1 MVVEGTTLDRWPV
14 DQGVPPWDEY
24 DTVVFGGPV
33 YYGRWSPA
41 LTAFVARHASRL
53 AQCPRL
59 AAFVVS
65 LSPRAAALR
74 YFAAG
79 LPGELKGKLGHVA
92 CFGGTI
98 QWKSLAWWERAL
110 LKLAR
115 GIETDVSN
123 FDLGAVQGLATWLGH
138 QALAVNNPQK

>member
-1 MVVEGTTLDRWPV
+1 MVEGTTLERWPV
-14 DQGVPPWDEY
+14 AQGVPPWDEY
-24 DTVVFGGPV
+24 DAIVFGGPV
-33 YYGRWSPA
+33 YYGLWSPA
-41 LTAFVARHASRL
+41 LTAFLARHATRL
-53 AQCPRL
+53 SQCPRL

-79 LPGELKGKLGHVA
+79 LPPVLKGKLGHVA

-98 QWKSLAWWERAL
+98 HWKSLSWWERAL

-123 FDLGAVQGLATWLGH
+123 FDLNAVQGLSNWLTH
-138 QALAVNNPQK
+138 QALEVNSTAK